1 MKKIILVILFVLPLI
16 SSNSYAISDTE
27 VRMIERLS
35 DRHITGGKNSASKK
49 QNEIKLKG
57 GVGKAFKDGILW
69 LTGSLSISSN
79 IIPPCASCD
88 IYEGGSYSAAKRHD
102 LLMGIDRDKSG
113 KISVKLKF
121 DHTDN
126 LRWKKTKKETILETI
141 IPKANKKGYH
151 YKKIDTYKGN
161 QYPRRFQVENTK
173 SNKHPLQIVTEN
185 GNDYYV
191 FPIKHNV
198 GSSPEMYFV
207 PTASTFQRIFGGMES
222 IDGVQYSITK
232 ERAQGYVDS
241 VISSLQK
248 VPNYR

>member
-1 MKKIILVILFVLPLI
+1 M
-16 SSNSYAISDTE
+16 
-27 VRMIERLS
+27 
-35 DRHITGGKNSASKK
+35 
-49 QNEIKLKG
+49 
-57 GVGKAFKDGILW
+57 
-69 LTGSLSISSN
+69 
-79 IIPPCASCD
+79 
-88 IYEGGSYSAAKRHD
+88 
-102 LLMGIDRDKSG
+102 
-113 KISVKLKF
+113 
-121 DHTDN
+121 
-126 LRWKKTKKETILETI
+126 
-141 IPKANKKGYH
+141 
-151 YKKIDTYKGN
+151 
-161 QYPRRFQVENTK
+161 QVENTI
-173 SNKHPLQIVTEN
+173 SNKHPLQLVTDN